1 MTNNTY
7 ILSPKDA
14 SQYCGFSVSTL
25 SRLRQIQDFPNAIEI
40 SIGRIGFMKDEVDD
54 WLANRNRR
62 GREENTVPRQMVKAP
77 QTVQDLEK
85 VRRLEIRKLFKDE

>member
-14 SQYCGFSVSTL
+14 SQYCGFSLSTL

-40 SIGRIGFMKDEVDD
+40 SIGRIGFMKDEVDA
-54 WLANRNRR
+54 WLCNRNRR
-62 GREENTVPRQMVKAP
+62 GGEENPLPRQKIKAP
-77 QTVQDLEK
+77 QTLEDLEK
-85 VRRLEIRKLFKDE
+85 ARRYKVRQLFQD